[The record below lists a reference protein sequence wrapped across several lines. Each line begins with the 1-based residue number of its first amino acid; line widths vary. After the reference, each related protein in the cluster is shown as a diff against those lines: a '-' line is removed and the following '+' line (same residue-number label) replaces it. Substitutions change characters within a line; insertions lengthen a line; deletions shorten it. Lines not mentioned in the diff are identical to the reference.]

1 MGRTGSHSLD
11 AVAGAAGR
19 SGEEDGGGGVRYTN
33 FTMFDRQYPK
43 DKQAEGLAISQAI
56 AIGKCNECRF
66 LKQCE
71 SDRNFTFPADAYCQ
85 KRKQEI
91 LKEWG

>member
-1 MGRTGSHSLD
+1 MVSLFDGSGGFPL
-11 AVAGAAGR
+11 AAFLCGI
-19 SGEEDGGGGVRYTN
+19 EPV
-33 FTMFDRQYPK
+33 YPK

>member
-1 MGRTGSHSLD
+1 MLELCPMTLKEAKAFVEQHHRHHKPVVGHKFSIGCTD
-11 AVAGAAGR
+11 
-19 SGEEDGGGGVRYTN
+19 GEKIVGV
-33 FTMFDRQYPK
+33 
-43 DKQAEGLAISQAI
+43 AI